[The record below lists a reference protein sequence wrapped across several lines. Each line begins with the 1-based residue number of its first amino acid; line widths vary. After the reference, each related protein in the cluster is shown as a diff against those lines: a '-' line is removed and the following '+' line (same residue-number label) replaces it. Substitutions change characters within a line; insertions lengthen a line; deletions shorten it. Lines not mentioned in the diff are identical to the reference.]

1 MLLVPTIK
9 PAAEKVPRVKDS
21 FYTDF
26 QFGNAF
32 MIMKGDGGELYGYGE
47 NSFGQCGYNSEGRS
61 VFAEPALVKP
71 GTGTDELTF
80 GTYSVGMQYTL
91 GIDGMLIPDQRQ
103 RRLMGIRQ
111 KRLLAIF
118 ANFVRQRE
126 RESRY
131 VYF

>member
-1 MLLVPTIK
+1 MPTIK

-26 QFGNAF
+26 RFGNAF

-47 NSFGQCGYNSEGRS
+47 NGYGQCGYNSEGRS

-91 GIDGMLIPDQRQ
+91 AIDSMLISDERQ
-103 RRLMGIRQ
+103 RRFVGIRQ
-111 KRLLAIF
+111 KRLLAIL
-118 ANFVRQRE
+118 AGFVRQGKRG
-126 RESRY
+126 SRY
-131 VYF
+131 TTY